1 MKIVY
6 EFFNCEECPYCKQG
20 RSYGTDGRDGI
31 TVFICR
37 QGAFGGA
44 DGGYA
49 YGKVITEI
57 REGID
62 KNCPLDN
69 LIIIK

>member
-6 EFFNCEECPYCKQG
+6 EFFNCGECPYCKQG
-20 RSYGTDGRDGI
+20 RSYGTDGRDGE
-31 TVFICR
+31 TVFICK

-44 DGGYA
+44 DGEYA

-57 REGID
+57 RKGID
-62 KNCPLDN
+62 EQCSLEDIN
-69 LIIIK
+69 L

>member
-6 EFFNCEECPYCKQG
+6 EFFSCEECPYCKKG
-20 RSYGTDGRDGI
+20 YSYRTDGRGYGR
-31 TVFICR
+31 TVFVCK

-57 REGID
+57 RNGID
-62 KNCPLDN
+62 KQCPLEDIN
-69 LIIIK
+69 L

>member
-6 EFFNCEECPYCKQG
+6 EFFNCGECPYCKQG
-20 RSYGTDGRDGI
+20 RSYGTDGRDGE
-31 TVFICR
+31 TVFICK

-49 YGKVITEI
+49 YGKVITAI
-57 REGID
+57 RQGID
-62 KNCPLDN
+62 EQCPLGDIN
-69 LIIIK
+69 L

>member
-1 MKIVY
+1 MSILQART
-6 EFFNCEECPYCKQG
+6 FIWNRWQ
-20 RSYGTDGRDGI
+20 RWSNS
-31 TVFICR
+31 FICK

-57 REGID
+57 RKGID
-62 KNCPLDN
+62 EQCPLGDIN
-69 LIIIK
+69 L

>member
-1 MKIVY
+1 MQARTFIW
-6 EFFNCEECPYCKQG
+6 NRWQ
-20 RSYGTDGRDGI
+20 RWSNS
-31 TVFICR
+31 FICK

-57 REGID
+57 RKGID
-62 KNCPLDN
+62 EQCPLGDIN
-69 LIIIK
+69 L

>member
-6 EFFNCEECPYCKQG
+6 EFFNCGEWPSCEKGY
-20 RSYGTDGRDGI
+20 SYGTDGRDGV
-31 TVFICR
+31 TVFICK

-57 REGID
+57 RKGID
-62 KNCPLDN
+62 EQCPLGDIN
-69 LIIIK
+69 L

>member
-1 MKIVY
+1 MNFLTAESVHIASKDVHM
-6 EFFNCEECPYCKQG
+6 EQMAEMEQQF
-20 RSYGTDGRDGI
+20 
-31 TVFICR
+31 FICK

-57 REGID
+57 RKGID
-62 KNCPLDN
+62 EQCPLEDIN
-69 LIIIK
+69 L

>member
-6 EFFNCEECPYCKQG
+6 EFFNCGECPYCEKG
-20 RSYGTDGRDGI
+20 YSYGTDGRDGV
-31 TVFICR
+31 TVFICK

-44 DGGYA
+44 NGGCA

-57 REGID
+57 RKGSDEQW
-62 KNCPLDN
+62 PLEDIN
-69 LIIIK
+69 L

>member
-6 EFFNCEECPYCKQG
+6 EFFNCGECPYCEKG
-20 RSYGTDGRDGI
+20 SSYGTDGRGYGR
-31 TVFICR
+31 TVFICK

-49 YGKVITEI
+49 YGKVIAEI
-57 REGID
+57 RKGID
-62 KNCPLDN
+62 EQCPLEDIN
-69 LIIIK
+69 L